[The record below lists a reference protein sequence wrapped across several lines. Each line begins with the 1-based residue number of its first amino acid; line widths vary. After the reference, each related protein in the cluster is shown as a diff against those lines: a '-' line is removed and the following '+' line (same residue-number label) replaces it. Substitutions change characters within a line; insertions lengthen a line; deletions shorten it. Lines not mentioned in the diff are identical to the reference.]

1 MTTTTIDAP
10 VAPRAAGRAAAA
22 APVRSWNL
30 RSHALLLV
38 LSFVCLFPMYWMLVT
53 ALRPEGD
60 VFSRSLW
67 PDQPTLANFAYVMKA
82 IPMARMLLN
91 TTYMAGLT
99 TVLQVLTALTAAY
112 VFARSQQ
119 RAGRWMLALLTI
131 TWLIPPQVI
140 MIPNFVLVNRLGLL
154 DTLRGLVI
162 PHMASAFAIML
173 LYQAIRA
180 FPKELIESAEL
191 DGCGHA
197 RILFSIITPNIRP
210 VIASVAILMFITS
223 WNEYLWPLLV
233 TRSMDNAVVQIG
245 LQMFMSEQGNQW
257 AALMAAATLTSLP
270 VLVVYLVLQRQIIDT
285 FVRSGLR

>member
-1 MTTTTIDAP
+1 MTATTIEAP
-10 VAPRAAGRAAAA
+10 LATRSAVRAAAA
-22 APVRSWNL
+22 VPVRSWNL
-30 RSHALLLV
+30 RSHALLV
-38 LSFVCLFPMYWMLVT
+38 GLSFVCLFPMYWMLVT

-82 IPMARMLLN
+82 IPIGRMLLN

-140 MIPNFVLVNRLGLL
+140 MIPNFVLVNHLGLL

-191 DGCGHA
+191 DGCGHV

-270 VLVVYLVLQRQIIDT
+270 ILVVYLVLQRQIIDT

>member
-30 RSHALLLV
+30 RSHALLV
-38 LSFVCLFPMYWMLVT
+38 GLSFVCLFPMYWMLVT

-140 MIPNFVLVNRLGLL
+140 MIPNFVLVNHLGLL

-191 DGCGHA
+191 DGCGHV

-270 VLVVYLVLQRQIIDT
+270 ILVVYLVLQRQIIDT